1 MSTYATVDELKAH
14 IQISDVY
21 DDGAIE
27 LALVAASAEVDQW
40 CGRNFDVDSD
50 VTVRRF
56 RGDGEYVQTSDIST
70 TTGLIVQVDSVGD
83 GTFPTTI
90 AAADYVLEPL
100 DGVGVDGRTGWPYTA
115 IRFADYDFKDRV
127 RPTVQVTARFG
138 WPSVPKAVK
147 QATLLLAARNFK
159 LREAPLGVAGFGD
172 FGAVRVRDN
181 PIVAQI
187 LAPYRRGGVSHGFA

>member
-1 MSTYATVDELKAH
+1 VSTYVTVDELKAQ
-14 IQISDVY
+14 IQVGDSY
-21 DDGAIE
+21 DDGAIS
-27 LALVAASAEVDQW
+27 LALSAASAEVDQY
-40 CGRNFDVDSD
+40 CGRNFDVDAS
-50 VTVRRF
+50 VTVRTF
-56 RGDGEYVQTSDIST
+56 RADGEYVETSDIAT
-70 TTGLIVQVDSVGD
+70 TTGLIVRVDTLGD
-83 GTFPTTI
+83 GTFPVTV

-100 DGVGVDGRTGWPYTA
+100 NGVGVDGRVGWPYTA

-138 WPSVPKAVK
+138 WLTVPEAVK

-181 PIVAQI
+181 PIVATI
-187 LAPYRRGGVSHGFA
+187 LRPYRRGGVADGFA